1 MPTKEKRSK
10 KSALFRSQCKCK
22 ARKKGTLT
30 TVGKDVAIFSHNFAT
45 IPYCDTCIPARC
57 VRAPSQDRMPT
68 VVIKIYKKTML
79 IQFKVMKVGS
89 IRIES
94 TEDTLMK
101 VNLTKNESI

>member
-10 KSALFRSQCKCK
+10 KVPFFVVNASAKRE
-22 ARKKGTLT
+22 KKGTLT

-68 VVIKIYKKTML
+68 VVIKIYKKL
-79 IQFKVMKVGS
+79 CS
-89 IRIES
+89 YNS
-94 TEDTLMK
+94 
-101 VNLTKNESI
+101 S